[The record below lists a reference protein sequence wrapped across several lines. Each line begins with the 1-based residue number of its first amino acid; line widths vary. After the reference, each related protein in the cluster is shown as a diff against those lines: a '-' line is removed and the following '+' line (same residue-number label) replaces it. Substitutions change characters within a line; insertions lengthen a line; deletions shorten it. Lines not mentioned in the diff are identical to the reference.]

1 MVNGS
6 RKWTLLFASISI
18 SILALAFILLFSPYR
33 LTPATFEAIS
43 EVNPLFIAVALAM
56 HISAWVV
63 WSFRMKLMS
72 DFLSGTDTEGD
83 LRLSQSLKIILASLF
98 AACITPSQFGG
109 EPVRI
114 YLLRRS
120 GLTVGDGTA
129 IVFGER
135 SLDFMVGMIGGAIS
149 FMLFRTVIPR
159 YSVIF
164 TAIGIILILGVLLMV
179 YGITRPDKLKRFF
192 DWVFTKMKVHKM
204 ERIRDKLYQELEN
217 FYEAHKKFQREGK
230 KTIKLALILTIA
242 FWLIEFTIPSFLLL
256 GLGAD
261 PIWIYSIAAQ
271 FILII
276 IAAMPISPGSSGI
289 SELSSAYLYHTLVG
303 APLLGI
309 FTLLWRLS
317 TYYTSLIV
325 GAITS
330 MKVISEIKL

>member
-18 SILALAFILLFSPYR
+18 SILALVFILLFSPYR
-33 LTPATFEAIS
+33 VTPATFEAIG
-43 EVNPLFIAVALAM
+43 EVNPLFLALALGM
-56 HISAWVV
+56 HISAWLV

-72 DFLSGTDTEGD
+72 DFLCGAHTDGD

-135 SLDFMVGMIGGAIS
+135 SLDFMVVMIGGAIS
-149 FMLFRTVIPR
+149 FILFRTVIPR
-159 YSVIF
+159 YSAIF

-179 YGITRPDKLKRFF
+179 YGITRPDKLKRFI
-192 DWVFTKMKVHKM
+192 DWVFIKMRVHKM
-204 ERIRDKLYQELEN
+204 ERIRDKVYQELEN
-217 FYEAHKKFQREGK
+217 FHEAHKKFQREGK
-230 KTIKLALILTIA
+230 KTIRLALLLTIA
-242 FWLIEFTIPSFLLL
+242 FWFVEFTIPSFLLL
-256 GLGAD
+256 GLGVD
-261 PIWIYSIAAQ
+261 PVWIYSIAAQ
-271 FILII
+271 FILVI
-276 IAAMPISPGSSGI
+276 IAAMPVSPGSSGV
-289 SELSSAYLYHTLVG
+289 SELSSAYLYHTLVST
-303 APLLGI
+303 PLLGI

-325 GAITS
+325 GAITG
-330 MKVISEIKL
+330 MKVISEM

>member
-18 SILALAFILLFSPYR
+18 SILALVFILLFSPYR
-33 LTPATFEAIS
+33 VTPATFEAIG
-43 EVNPLFIAVALAM
+43 EVNPLFLALALGM
-56 HISAWVV
+56 HISAWLV

-72 DFLSGTDTEGD
+72 DFLCGAHTDGD

-135 SLDFMVGMIGGAIS
+135 SLDFMVVMIGGAIS
-149 FMLFRTVIPR
+149 FILFRTVIPR
-159 YSVIF
+159 YSAIF

-179 YGITRPDKLKRFF
+179 YGITRPDKLKRFI
-192 DWVFTKMKVHKM
+192 DWVFIKMRVHKM
-204 ERIRDKLYQELEN
+204 ERIRDKVYQELEN
-217 FYEAHKKFQREGK
+217 FHEAHKKFQREGK
-230 KTIKLALILTIA
+230 KTIRLALLLTLA
-242 FWLIEFTIPSFLLL
+242 FWFVEFTIPSFLLL
-256 GLGAD
+256 GLGVD
-261 PIWIYSIAAQ
+261 PVWIYSIAAQ
-271 FILII
+271 FILVI
-276 IAAMPISPGSSGI
+276 IAAMPVSPGSSGV
-289 SELSSAYLYHTLVG
+289 SELSSAYLYHTLVST
-303 APLLGI
+303 PLLGI

-325 GAITS
+325 GAITG
-330 MKVISEIKL
+330 MKVISEM

>member
-18 SILALAFILLFSPYR
+18 SILALVFILLFSPYR
-33 LTPATFEAIS
+33 VTPATFEAIA
-43 EVNPLFIAVALAM
+43 EVNPLFLALALGM

-72 DFLSGTDTEGD
+72 DFLCGAHTDGD

-135 SLDFMVGMIGGAIS
+135 SLDFMVVMIGGAIS
-149 FMLFRTVIPR
+149 FILFRTVIPR
-159 YSVIF
+159 YSAIF
-164 TAIGIILILGVLLMV
+164 TAVGIILILGVLLMV
-179 YGITRPDKLKRFF
+179 YGITRPDKLKRFI
-192 DWVFTKMKVHKM
+192 DWVFTKLKVHKM
-204 ERIRDKLYQELEN
+204 ERIRDKVYQELEN
-217 FYEAHKKFQREGK
+217 FHEAHKKFQREGK
-230 KTIKLALILTIA
+230 KTIRLALLLTIA

-256 GLGAD
+256 GLGVD
-261 PIWIYSIAAQ
+261 PVWIYSIAAQ
-271 FILII
+271 FILVI
-276 IAAMPISPGSSGI
+276 IAAMPVSPGSSGI
-289 SELSSAYLYHTLVG
+289 SELSSAYLYHTLVST
-303 APLLGI
+303 PLLGI

-325 GAITS
+325 GAITG
-330 MKVISEIKL
+330 MKVILTMSY

>member
-18 SILALAFILLFSPYR
+18 SILALVFILLFSPYR
-33 LTPATFEAIS
+33 VTPATFEAIA
-43 EVNPLFIAVALAM
+43 EVNPLFLALALGM

-72 DFLSGTDTEGD
+72 DFLCGAHTDGD

-135 SLDFMVGMIGGAIS
+135 SLDFMVVMIGGAIS
-149 FMLFRTVIPR
+149 FILFRTVIPR
-159 YSVIF
+159 YSAIF
-164 TAIGIILILGVLLMV
+164 TAVGIILILGVLLMV
-179 YGITRPDKLKRFF
+179 YGITRPDKLKRFI
-192 DWVFTKMKVHKM
+192 DWVFTKLKVHKM
-204 ERIRDKLYQELEN
+204 ERIRDKVYQELEN
-217 FYEAHKKFQREGK
+217 FHEAHKKFQREGK
-230 KTIKLALILTIA
+230 KTIRLALLLTIA
-242 FWLIEFTIPSFLLL
+242 FWFVEFTIPSFLLL
-256 GLGAD
+256 GLGVD
-261 PIWIYSIAAQ
+261 PVWIYSIAAQ
-271 FILII
+271 FILVI
-276 IAAMPISPGSSGI
+276 IAAMPVSPGSSGI
-289 SELSSAYLYHTLVG
+289 SELSSAYLYHTLVST
-303 APLLGI
+303 PLLGI

-325 GAITS
+325 GAITG
-330 MKVISEIKL
+330 MKVISEM

>member
-18 SILALAFILLFSPYR
+18 SILALVFILLFSPYR
-33 LTPATFEAIS
+33 ITPATFEAIA
-43 EVNPLFIAVALAM
+43 EVNPLFLALALGM
-56 HISAWVV
+56 HILAWVV
-63 WSFRMKLMS
+63 WSFRLKLMS
-72 DFLSGTDTEGD
+72 DFLSGTHTDGD

-149 FMLFRTVIPR
+149 FFLFRTVIPR
-159 YSVIF
+159 YSGIF

-179 YGITRPDKLKRFF
+179 YGITRPDKLKRFI
-192 DWVFTKMKVHKM
+192 DWVFTKLKVHKM
-204 ERIRDKLYQELEN
+204 ERIRDKVYQELEN
-217 FYEAHKKFQREGK
+217 FHEAHKKFQREGK
-230 KTIKLALILTIA
+230 KTIRLALLLTIA
-242 FWLIEFTIPSFLLL
+242 FWFVEFTIPPFLLL

-261 PIWIYSIAAQ
+261 PVWIYSIAAQ
-271 FILII
+271 FILLI
-276 IAAMPISPGSSGI
+276 IAAMPISPGSSGV
-289 SELSSAYLYHTLVG
+289 SELSSAYLYHTLVST
-303 APLLGI
+303 PLLGI

-330 MKVISEIKL
+330 MKVISEMK

>member
-6 RKWTLLFASISI
+6 RKWTLLFVSIST
-18 SILALAFILLFSPYR
+18 SILALVFILLFSPYR
-33 LTPATFEAIS
+33 ITPATFEAIA
-43 EVNPLFIAVALAM
+43 EVNPLFLALALGM
-56 HISAWVV
+56 HISSWLV
-63 WSFRMKLMS
+63 WSFRLKLMS
-72 DFLSGTDTEGD
+72 DFLSGAHTDGD

-135 SLDFMVGMIGGAIS
+135 SLDFMVVMIGGAIS
-149 FMLFRTVIPR
+149 FILFRTVIPR
-159 YSVIF
+159 YSAIF
-164 TAIGIILILGVLLMV
+164 TAVGVILIIGVLLMV
-179 YGITRPDKLKRFF
+179 YGITRPDKLKRFI
-192 DWVFTKMKVHKM
+192 DWVFTKLKVHKM
-204 ERIRDKLYQELEN
+204 ERIRDKVYQELEN
-217 FYEAHKKFQREGK
+217 FHEAHKKFQREGK
-230 KTIKLALILTIA
+230 KAIRLALLLTFA
-242 FWLIEFTIPSFLLL
+242 FWFVEFTIPSFLLL

-261 PIWIYSIAAQ
+261 PVWIYSIAAQ
-271 FILII
+271 FILVI
-276 IAAMPISPGSSGI
+276 IAAMPVSPGSSGV
-289 SELSSAYLYHTLVG
+289 SELSSAYLYHTLVST
-303 APLLGI
+303 PLLGI

-330 MKVISEIKL
+330 MKVISEMK